1 MIPKP
6 FPEVHSRVLLA
17 TAPQSSEMYGSEY
30 QSLVWAV
37 LTQDENLVNLVS
49 VGAW

>member
-17 TAPQSSEMYGSEY
+17 TDPSSREMYGAEY

-37 LTQDENLVNLVS
+37 LTGDENLVKS
-49 VGAW
+49 SMSG